1 VANNR
6 LAVSK
11 PTETLNPHP
20 GSQADDF
27 CFLIVLLVF
36 FGNLASGVV
45 YGALGER
52 FLWGAACLLPT
63 ALARF
68 ARPNSGISMAFIS
81 IGLFTSLAAWVRP
94 DIETLALHA
103 VFLLGMPCLLVY
115 GNWRPLCYFAL
126 TWGLSSLLYAGNSE
140 SSLPVPANQ
149 YLSFIVLQT
158 LVLVSVARYLANL
171 QLQAKEAQCL
181 LGRLSSETRIDLT
194 RRATS
199 EGAATKGVGSP
210 SVYARIFDQFADNMT
225 RIVAAFNMLK
235 EDMLHLSEIA
245 GRLRQ
250 KAAVQK
256 ERSEIGAEQVGLI
269 YESNDKLSSRGEAVA
284 QTARGGFDTAQRI
297 LEAAQQYESE
307 MQTVRE
313 RVQTGRDHIDKLFH
327 KLVQVKAAMTAV
339 RNITEK
345 ISAVS
350 QAKNTSE
357 TQVEDMLRLAR
368 LGEEATL
375 QYDHMEVTVEELT
388 TAIYN
393 ITQVMTL
400 FQEKVEMSFNMT
412 RQISKSTHALQ
423 EENSSTAQAIEDMV
437 MEMHKNQRQAMDLL
451 SSLEF
456 ARNASQEAIGVL
468 ESSARHIVRTEQLV
482 GEMETRLMRFNV

>member
-1 VANNR
+1 MANNR
-6 LAVSK
+6 LALGAA
-11 PTETLNPHP
+11 PDTPHQATD
-20 GSQADDF
+20 SHADDF
-27 CFLIVLLVF
+27 CFLMVLLVF
-36 FGNLASGVV
+36 FANLASGVV
-45 YGALGER
+45 NGALGER

-63 ALARF
+63 AMARF
-68 ARPNSGISMAFIS
+68 ARPNSGVSMAFIS
-81 IGLFTSLAAWVRP
+81 MGLFTSLAAWVRP
-94 DIETLALHA
+94 ELDTLALHA
-103 VFLLGMPCLLVY
+103 VFLLGMPGLLVY
-115 GNWRPLCYFAL
+115 KNWRAPCLFAL
-126 TWGLSSLLYAGNSE
+126 PWCIAVAACAYSSDTALP
-140 SSLPVPANQ
+140 LPVQ
-149 YLSFIVLQT
+149 HYMGLIVVQT
-158 LVLVSVARYLANL
+158 LVLVSVARYLAN
-171 QLQAKEAQCL
+171 QQALASEAQQL
-181 LGRLSSETRIDLT
+181 LNRLGSDTRIDLT
-194 RRATS
+194 QWDNAQ
-199 EGAATKGVGSP
+199 GSGEL
-210 SVYARIFDQFADNMT
+210 SVHAQIFNRFANNMA

-235 EDMLHLSEIA
+235 DDMQHLSEIA

-284 QTARGGFDTAQRI
+284 QTARGGYDTAQRI
-297 LEAAQQYESE
+297 LEAAQQYEGE

-313 RVQTGRDHIDKLFH
+313 RVQTGREHIDKLFH

-345 ISAVS
+345 ISAIS
-350 QAKNTSE
+350 QAQNTAE
-357 TQVEDMLRLAR
+357 GQVADLSRLAR

-375 QYDHMEVTVEELT
+375 QYEHMEITVEELT

-423 EENSSTAQAIEDMV
+423 EENSTTAQAIEDMV

-456 ARNASQEAIGVL
+456 AKNASQEAIGVL

-482 GEMETRLMRFNV
+482 GEMETRLMRFNI

>member
-1 VANNR
+1 
-6 LAVSK
+6 
-11 PTETLNPHP
+11 
-20 GSQADDF
+20 
-27 CFLIVLLVF
+27 
-36 FGNLASGVV
+36 
-45 YGALGER
+45 
-52 FLWGAACLLPT
+52 
-63 ALARF
+63 
-68 ARPNSGISMAFIS
+68 
-81 IGLFTSLAAWVRP
+81 
-94 DIETLALHA
+94 
-103 VFLLGMPCLLVY
+103 
-115 GNWRPLCYFAL
+115 
-126 TWGLSSLLYAGNSE
+126 
-140 SSLPVPANQ
+140 
-149 YLSFIVLQT
+149 
-158 LVLVSVARYLANL
+158 
-171 QLQAKEAQCL
+171 
-181 LGRLSSETRIDLT
+181 
-194 RRATS
+194 
-199 EGAATKGVGSP
+199 
-210 SVYARIFDQFADNMT
+210 MT